1 MRLIF
6 AGTPAAAVPSLFALL
21 ESGHKI
27 VAVISRPDAPIGRGR
42 KVAPSAVAAVAREQG
57 LELLTPVSARDPE
70 FVARL
75 RELAPDAA
83 AVVAYGQLLRQD
95 VLEVPTH
102 GWVNLHFSLLPAWR
116 GAAPV
121 QAAIRAGDD
130 ITGATTFRLEVGM
143 DTGPVY
149 GVVTEPI
156 GATDTAG
163 VLLERLSVSGAKL
176 LVATIDAIAGGT
188 VVAVPQPVEG
198 VSSAPKTTAAQ
209 ARIDWSLPAAA
220 IDRRVRSVTPAPG
233 AWTDSPWGRLQLG
246 PVLPTK
252 VADQPTK
259 VADQQTK
266 VAGQPTEVAGQPTEV
281 VDLAPGELL
290 VDKKQVLVGT
300 GTVAVRLGQVQP
312 PGRRPMAAADW
323 ARGMRP
329 AAGTVLGGP
338 PMTENILHKG
348 EGPSE

>member
-1 MRLIF
+1 VRLIF
-6 AGTPAAAVPSLFALL
+6 AGTPAAAVPSLLALL
-21 ESGHKI
+21 ESGHEV

-149 GVVTEPI
+149 GVVT
-156 GATDTAG
+156 
-163 VLLERLSVSGAKL
+163 

-246 PVLPTK
+246 PVLPTE
-252 VADQPTK
+252 VTDQPTK

-300 GTVAVRLGQVQP
+300 GTVAVRLGQMQP

>member
-1 MRLIF
+1 MIF

-21 ESGHKI
+21 ESGHEV

-42 KVAPSAVAAVAREQG
+42 KVAPSAVAAIAREQG

-130 ITGATTFRLEVGM
+130 ITGATTFRLEVSM

-163 VLLERLSVSGAKL
+163 VLLERLSVSGARL

-246 PVLPTK
+246 PVLPTE
-252 VADQPTK
+252 VAGQP
-259 VADQQTK
+259 TK
-266 VAGQPTEVAGQPTEV
+266 VAGQPTAV
-281 VDLAPGELL
+281 VYLAPGELL

-312 PGRRPMAAADW
+312 PGRRAMAAADW
-323 ARGMRP
+323 ARGLRP

-338 PMTENILHKG
+338 PMTENILHKS

>member
-1 MRLIF
+1 VRLIF

-21 ESGHKI
+21 ESGHEV

-42 KVAPSAVAAVAREQG
+42 KVAPSAVAAIAREQG

-130 ITGATTFRLEVGM
+130 ITGATTFRLEVSM

-163 VLLERLSVSGAKL
+163 VLLERLSVSGARL

-246 PVLPTK
+246 PVLPTE
-252 VADQPTK
+252 VAGQP
-259 VADQQTK
+259 TK
-266 VAGQPTEVAGQPTEV
+266 VAGQPTAV
-281 VDLAPGELL
+281 VYLAPGELL

-312 PGRRPMAAADW
+312 PGRRAMAAADW
-323 ARGMRP
+323 ARGLRP

-338 PMTENILHKG
+338 PMTENILHKS

>member
-1 MRLIF
+1 MIAVVTRP
-6 AGTPAAAVPSLFALL
+6 PAPA
-21 ESGHKI
+21 
-27 VAVISRPDAPIGRGR
+27 GRGR
-42 KVAPSAVAAVAREQG
+42 RVTAAPVAEVATAAGVEVLSPSRPSELGFLDRLAA
-57 LELLTPVSARDPE
+57 
-70 FVARL
+70 
-75 RELAPDAA
+75 LAPDCAP
-83 AVVAYGQLLRQD
+83 VVAYGAL
-95 VLEVPTH
+95 VPQSALDIPRY

-246 PVLPTK
+246 PVLPTE
-252 VADQPTK
+252 VTDQPTK